1 MKRVVH
7 LKRVAMLA
15 LVGTMSIGTG
25 CVLVVGNEGRPARG
39 DVEWST
45 GWDRETTVAPTSVD
59 DGLARD
65 VEARLGMDSSLAD
78 QDLTVSSSGD
88 VVTLHG
94 RVSDL
99 ALLEN
104 AVGTAADVPGV
115 ARVVS
120 RVTVEVEV
128 D

>member
-1 MKRVVH
+1 MKRVVN
-7 LKRVAMLA
+7 LKRAAMLA
-15 LVGTMSIGTG
+15 LVGTMSIGAG

-45 GWDRETTVAPTSVD
+45 GWDRETTAAPASVD
-59 DGLARD
+59 GGLARD
-65 VEARLGMDSSLAD
+65 VEARLRMDSSLAS

-94 RVSDL
+94 RVRDL

-104 AVGTAADVPGV
+104 TLRTAAEVPGV

-120 RVTVEVEV
+120 RVTVQVEVE
-128 D
+128 

>member
-1 MKRVVH
+1 MKRVAD
-7 LKRVAMLA
+7 LKRAAVLA
-15 LVGTMSIGTG
+15 LAGTMSIGTG

-45 GWDRETTVAPTSVD
+45 GWDREATAAPASVD
-59 DGLARD
+59 GGLARD
-65 VEARLGMDSSLAD
+65 VEARLRMDSALAG

-94 RVSDL
+94 RMSDL

-104 AVGTAADVPGV
+104 AVRTAAEVPGV

>member
-1 MKRVVH
+1 MKRVTN
-7 LKRVAMLA
+7 LKRAAVVALA
-15 LVGTMSIGTG
+15 ATMSIGAG

-45 GWDRETTVAPTSVD
+45 GWDREPTATPASVD
-59 DGLARD
+59 GSLARD
-65 VEARLGMDSSLAD
+65 VEARLRMDSSLAG
-78 QDLTVSSSGD
+78 QDLTVSSNGD

-99 ALLEN
+99 AVLEN

-120 RVTVEVEV
+120 RVTVAVEV